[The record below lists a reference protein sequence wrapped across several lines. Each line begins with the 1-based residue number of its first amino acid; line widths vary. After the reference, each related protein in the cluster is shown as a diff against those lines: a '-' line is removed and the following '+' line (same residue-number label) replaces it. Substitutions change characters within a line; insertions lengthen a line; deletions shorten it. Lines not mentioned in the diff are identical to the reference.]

1 MARLI
6 SRSSFSIAECMLPL
20 NLASFIRV
28 PLHWFNLPRVP
39 TKSSLALKTP
49 ALSSRHFDVHTGT
62 ADMLLPGCESESGKS
77 SVPDQ
82 GTRIRRIRD
91 CSSRLVISY
100 RVFES
105 LGGAMLLRNGRA
117 PGKAG
122 LERPAR
128 GKRPT
133 QHLRS

>member
-6 SRSSFSIAECMLPL
+6 SRSASFISLCMLSL

-28 PLHWFNLPRVP
+28 PLPWFNLPRLS

-49 ALSSRHFDVHTGT
+49 ALSSRHFDVDTGT
-62 ADMLLPGCESESGKS
+62 ADMLLPRFESENGKS

-82 GTRIRRIRD
+82 GTRVRWIRD

-105 LGGAMLLRNGRA
+105 LGGALLLRNGRA
-117 PGKAG
+117 AGKVG
-122 LERPAR
+122 VERSAR
-128 GKRPT
+128 
-133 QHLRS
+133 